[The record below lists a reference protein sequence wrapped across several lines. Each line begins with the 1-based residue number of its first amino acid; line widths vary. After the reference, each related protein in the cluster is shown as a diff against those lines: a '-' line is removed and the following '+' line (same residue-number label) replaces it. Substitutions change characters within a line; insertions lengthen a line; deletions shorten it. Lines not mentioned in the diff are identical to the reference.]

1 MHIPFFGQAL
11 ACLVLTESQKSQV
24 EVVSTKTPGQ
34 TFLTSIEK
42 FLESRKPVIAN
53 MLTRNIRAAK
63 IKPLNSI
70 PFITLSITA
79 VCKLVFVAY
88 SCAANSSDFI

>member
-1 MHIPFFGQAL
+1 
-11 ACLVLTESQKSQV
+11 
-24 EVVSTKTPGQ
+24 
-34 TFLTSIEK
+34 
-42 FLESRKPVIAN
+42 